1 MKLLLMFLTI
11 PFLFFNKCNSNKDT
25 LESKLQYEIFTRGS
39 FKKISIENQKMYL
52 STSRDNTGKEITIPA
67 KDWKE
72 IITLFEAID
81 LSKIDGLT
89 SENKD
94 RAGDKVYHARFKV
107 ENKGKKYETD
117 EFDHGNPPKE
127 IEKLIN
133 KIAMYLND
141 NSKNS
146 KGN

>member
-1 MKLLLMFLTI
+1 MKLLMFFTI

-39 FKKISIENQKMYL
+39 FKKISIENQKMYF
-52 STSRDNTGKEITIPA
+52 SKSREEIGKEVKISST
-67 KDWKE
+67 DWKE
-72 IITLFEAID
+72 IILFFEAINLD
-81 LSKIDGLT
+81 KINGST
-89 SENKD
+89 SDSNNRSAD
-94 RAGDKVYHARFKV
+94 RTYHARFKV

-127 IEKLIN
+127 IEKLVN
-133 KIAMYLND
+133 KIAKYLND
-141 NSKNS
+141 DSKNS